1 MRFILLGPVHLVVAG
16 EPLTGIA
23 PRHRAVLAYL
33 LLNAGRVI
41 SIERLIEAM
50 WGHDRPDTARSQ
62 IHASITAIRK
72 VLRGAGAEGL
82 LETRTGGYVAHPGP
96 GQLDAREFT
105 ELVAAGR
112 LREAL
117 ELWHGE
123 ALEDV
128 QAHYAGGVRELW
140 NDRRLSAYER
150 LVEAELAAG
159 RHDELL
165 DELAAQVSAAPLRE
179 KLNGHLVLALHRA
192 GRQADAL
199 AVARAYRTALADEQ
213 GLDPG
218 HAFTE
223 LEHAVLTDAPA
234 LRLPP
239 RPSHPPQ
246 QAALAGDAAVRL
258 PERAPVAD
266 DAASRLADE
275 AASRLAGGAA
285 PRLPG
290 AVAGDPVSHPAGDPT
305 SDGPERVVPVEGPG
319 LRPVLGSA
327 GRSTFLPYDIPDFSG
342 RSAELERLAGDHPG
356 AAIVTID
363 GMAGI
368 GKTTLA
374 VHAAHRLAD
383 RYPDG
388 RLFIDLRAHT
398 AGREPVDAATALEA
412 LLRQLG
418 VPADRIP
425 AAPAERGALWR
436 AELAGRR
443 VLAVLDN
450 ASDTEHVRPL
460 LPGHSDTL
468 VLITSRRRLVDLD
481 GAHALSVD
489 VLDERDAAGLFGRI
503 VGERAHHEP
512 DAVHEV
518 LRLCGH
524 LPLAIRISAA
534 RLQHRPRWTVS
545 YLAGR
550 LRDHRRLLDGVS
562 AAFTLSYE
570 QLDEAEQR
578 MFRLLGLVPG
588 RDIDACGAAAL
599 AETSEDEAEDLLE
612 GLLDAHMLLQLEPGR
627 YTFHDLLREHARSL
641 AEDDGAVMRLLG
653 YYLHRSRAAMDRLF
667 PHSVAQREGIPRP
680 AAPIAPL
687 RDAAE
692 ASAWLDAE
700 RANIIAT
707 AVHGPEICLG
717 FLALSMRPFLDRQA
731 HHDDAITLHTLALQR
746 SRRLGDRAVQARAL
760 TDLAWTYWRIGEY
773 ERAEEHAHQAL
784 DTGEEAGERARA
796 LLTLGHV
803 ALRRRADAQAERY
816 LEQALDLTRIG
827 ADTWGEAHVLGLLA
841 LTLDRAGRPQEAR
854 RHLDLALALHR
865 KVGNPAGEAMTL
877 NHLGVVLRH
886 QGELAQARA
895 RHEQAAALYRSLG
908 NPADEAAALN
918 GLAEAAGDPA
928 LAVEEHTAALAL
940 ADRTR
945 NRPER
950 ARAHD
955 GLARAHLALGHAE
968 QAGEHGRLALTLYGE
983 LGVPETEDI
992 RAFLKDVA
1000 PS

>member
-1 MRFILLGPVHLVVAG
+1 MLRFTLLGPVQMTVDGAPLAG
-16 EPLTGIA
+16 VA

-41 SIERLIEAM
+41 GIERLVDAM

-72 VLRGAGAEGL
+72 VLRAAGAVGL
-82 LETRTGGYVAHPGP
+82 LETRAGGYVARPEP
-96 GQLDAREFT
+96 GQVDAQEFT
-105 ELVAAGR
+105 ELAAAGE

-117 ELWHGE
+117 DLWSGE
-123 ALEDV
+123 MLADV
-128 QAHYAGGVRELW
+128 RAHYVAGVRELW

-150 LVEAELAAG
+150 MVEGELAAG
-159 RHDELL
+159 RHGDLL
-165 DELAAQVSAAPLRE
+165 DELAAQVAANPLRE

-199 AVARAYRTALADEQ
+199 AAARSYRTALADEQ

-223 LEHAVLTDAPA
+223 LERAVLADDPA
-234 LRLPP
+234 LRPAADAAPASSGPP
-239 RPSHPPQ
+239 R
-246 QAALAGDAAVRL
+246 
-258 PERAPVAD
+258 
-266 DAASRLADE
+266 
-275 AASRLAGGAA
+275 
-285 PRLPG
+285 
-290 AVAGDPVSHPAGDPT
+290 
-305 SDGPERVVPVEGPG
+305 
-319 LRPVLGSA
+319 
-327 GRSTFLPYDIPDFSG
+327 RSTFLPYDIPDFSG
-342 RSAELERLAGDHPG
+342 RTAELERLAGEHHG
-356 AAIVTID
+356 AAVVTID

-374 VHAAHRLAD
+374 VHAAHRLAA

-398 AGREPVDAATALEA
+398 AGREPVDAAAALEA

-425 AAPAERGALWR
+425 VTPVERSALWR
-436 AELAGRR
+436 AELADRR
-443 VLAVLDN
+443 VLVVLDN
-450 ASDTEHVRPL
+450 ALDAGHVRPL
-460 LPGHSDTL
+460 LPGRSDTL
-468 VLITSRRRLVDLD
+468 VLVTSRRRLVDLD

-489 VLDERDAAGLFGRI
+489 VLGEEDAAELFERI

-512 DAVHEV
+512 DAVREV
-518 LRLCGH
+518 LRLCGR

-550 LRDHRRLLDGVS
+550 LRDHRRLLDEVS

-570 QLDEAEQR
+570 QLHEAEQR

-599 AETSEDEAEDLLE
+599 AGISEDEAEELLE
-612 GLLDAHMLLQLEPGR
+612 SLLDAHMLLQLEPGR
-627 YTFHDLLREHARSL
+627 YTFHDLLREHARSI
-641 AEDDGAVMRLLG
+641 AEDDGAVMRLLA
-653 YYLHRSRAAMDRLF
+653 YYLHRSRAAMDRLY
-667 PHSVAQREGIPRP
+667 PHSVGQREGIPQP
-680 AAPIAPL
+680 AAPIAPI

-692 ASAWLDAE
+692 AIAWLDAE
-700 RANIIAT
+700 RSNIIAT

-717 FLALSMRPFLDRQA
+717 LLALAMRPYLDGQA
-731 HHDDAITLHTLALQR
+731 HHDDALTLHTLALQR
-746 SRRLGDRAVQARAL
+746 SRKLGDRAVQARAL
-760 TDLAWTYWRIGEY
+760 TDLAWTYWRLGEY
-773 ERAEEHAHQAL
+773 ERAEEHAHRAL
-784 DTGEEAGERARA
+784 DACEEAGERARA
-796 LLTLGHV
+796 LLTLGNV
-803 ALRRRADAQAERY
+803 ALRRRRDTQAEQY
-816 LEQALDLTRIG
+816 LRQALDLTRIG
-827 ADTWGEAHVLGLLA
+827 ADTWGEAHVLGILA
-841 LTLDRAGRPQEAR
+841 LVLDRAGRPEEAR

-865 KVGNPAGEAMTL
+865 KVGNPSGEAVIL

-886 QGELAQARA
+886 QGELAQARV
-895 RHEQAAALYRSLG
+895 RHEQAAALYRALG
-908 NPADEAAALN
+908 NTTDEAAALN

-928 LAVEEHTAALAL
+928 RAVEEHTAALAL
-940 ADRTR
+940 ADLTR

-955 GLARAHLALGHAE
+955 GLARAHLALGHSERAC
-968 QAGEHGRLALTLYGE
+968 EHGRLALGLYGE
-983 LGVPETEDI
+983 LGVPEAEEV
-992 RAFLKDVA
+992 RAFLEHA
-1000 PS
+1000 GESASSP

>member
-1 MRFILLGPVHLVVAG
+1 MQCDVMGTMLRFTLLGPVRMLADG
-16 EPLTGIA
+16 EPLTGVA

-41 SIERLIEAM
+41 SIERLIDAM
-50 WGHDRPDTARSQ
+50 WGYDRPDTARSQ

-72 VLRGAGAEGL
+72 VLRGAGAVRL
-82 LETRTGGYVAHPGP
+82 LETRAGGYVAQPEP
-96 GQLDAREFT
+96 GQVDAQEFT
-105 ELVAAGR
+105 ELAAAGE
-112 LREAL
+112 LRRAL
-117 ELWHGE
+117 DLWSGE

-128 QAHYAGGVRELW
+128 QAHYVTGARELW

-159 RHDELL
+159 RHGDLL
-165 DELAAQVSAAPLRE
+165 GELAAQATAHPLRE
-179 KLNGHLVLALHRA
+179 RLNGHLVLALHRA

-199 AVARAYRTALADEQ
+199 AAARSYRTALADDQ

-223 LEHAVLTDAPA
+223 LERAVLADDPA
-234 LRLPP
+234 LRLPG
-239 RPSHPPQ
+239 
-246 QAALAGDAAVRL
+246 A
-258 PERAPVAD
+258 APVA
-266 DAASRLADE
+266 S
-275 AASRLAGGAA
+275 GP
-285 PRLPG
+285 PR
-290 AVAGDPVSHPAGDPT
+290 
-305 SDGPERVVPVEGPG
+305 
-319 LRPVLGSA
+319 
-327 GRSTFLPYDIPDFSG
+327 RSTYLPYDIPDFSG
-342 RSAELERLAGDHPG
+342 RTAELERLAGGHDGP
-356 AAIVTID
+356 AVVTID

-388 RLFIDLRAHT
+388 RLFIDLQAHT
-398 AGREPVDAATALEA
+398 AGRDPVDAAAALEA

-425 AAPAERGALWR
+425 AAPADRSALWR

-450 ASDTEHVRPL
+450 ASDAEHVRPL

-468 VLITSRRRLVDLD
+468 VLVTSRRRLVDLD

-489 VLDERDAAGLFGRI
+489 VLGEEDAAELFGRI
-503 VGERAHHEP
+503 VGERARREP
-512 DAVHEV
+512 DAVREV
-518 LRLCGH
+518 LHLCGR

-570 QLDEAEQR
+570 QLHEAERR
-578 MFRLLGLVPG
+578 MFRLLGLAPG

-599 AETSEDEAEDLLE
+599 AGIPEDEAEELLE

-627 YTFHDLLREHARSL
+627 YTFHDLLREHARSI
-641 AEDDGAVMRLLG
+641 AEDDGAVLRLLT
-653 YYLHRSRAAMDRLF
+653 YYLHRSRAAIDRLF
-667 PHSVAQREGIPRP
+667 PHSVGLREGIPQP
-680 AAPIAPL
+680 ATPIAPI

-692 ASAWLDAE
+692 AMAWLDAE
-700 RANIIAT
+700 RSNIIAT

-717 FLALSMRPFLDRQA
+717 MLALAVRPYLDLQA
-731 HHDDAITLHTLALQR
+731 HHDDALTLHTLALRR
-746 SRRLGDRAVQARAL
+746 SRKLGHREFEERAL
-760 TDLAWTYWRIGEY
+760 TDLAWTYWRLGEY

-784 DTGEEAGERARA
+784 DACEGAYERARA
-796 LLTLGHV
+796 LLTLGNV
-803 ALRRRADAQAERY
+803 ALRRRQDAQAEQH

-827 ADTWGEAHVLGLLA
+827 ADTWGEAHVLGILA
-841 LTLDRAGRPQEAR
+841 LVLDRAGRPQEAR

-865 KVGNPAGEAMTL
+865 KVGNPAGEAVTL
-877 NHLGVVLRH
+877 NHLGVVLRR
-886 QGELAQARA
+886 QGEPARA
-895 RHEQAAALYRSLG
+895 RTRHEQAAALYRRLG
-908 NPADEAAALN
+908 NTADEAAALN

-928 LAVEEHTAALAL
+928 RAVEEHTAALAL
-940 ADRTR
+940 ADLTR
-945 NRPER
+945 NRPEQ

-955 GLARAHLALGHAE
+955 GLARAHLALGRPE
-968 QAGEHGRLALTLYGE
+968 QAREHGRLALGLYGE
-983 LGVPETEDI
+983 LGVPEAEEV
-992 RAFLKDVA
+992 RALLERAGESARGDRPHA
-1000 PS
+1000 ARP

>member
-1 MRFILLGPVHLVVAG
+1 MLRFTLLGPVQTIVDGA
-16 EPLTGIA
+16 PLTGIA

-72 VLRGAGAEGL
+72 VLRGAGAVGL
-82 LETRTGGYVAHPGP
+82 LETRAGGYVARPGP
-96 GQLDAREFT
+96 GQLDTQEFT
-105 ELVAAGR
+105 DLVAAGE

-117 ELWHGE
+117 GLWTGE

-128 QAHYAGGVRELW
+128 HAHYADGVRELW

-150 LVEAELAAG
+150 LAEAELAAG
-159 RHDELL
+159 RHGGLL
-165 DELAAQVSAAPLRE
+165 DELAAQVAANPLRE

-199 AVARAYRTALADEQ
+199 AAARSYRTALADTQ

-223 LEHAVLTDAPA
+223 LERAVLVDDPA
-234 LRLPP
+234 LRLT
-239 RPSHPPQ
+239 
-246 QAALAGDAAVRL
+246 
-258 PERAPVAD
+258 
-266 DAASRLADE
+266 
-275 AASRLAGGAA
+275 GAA
-285 PRLPG
+285 P
-290 AVAGDPVSHPAGDPT
+290 AVS
-305 SDGPERVVPVEGPG
+305 
-319 LRPVLGSA
+319 RPPR
-327 GRSTFLPYDIPDFSG
+327 RSTYLPYDIPDFSG
-342 RSAELERLAGDHPG
+342 RTAELDRLVGEHEGPAV
-356 AAIVTID
+356 VTID
-363 GMAGI
+363 GMAGV
-368 GKTTLA
+368 GKTALA
-374 VHAAHRLAD
+374 VHAAHRLAA

-388 RLFIDLRAHT
+388 RLFIDLQAHT
-398 AGREPVDAATALEA
+398 AGREPIDAAAALEA

-425 AAPAERGALWR
+425 VSPGERGALWR
-436 AELAGRR
+436 AELADRR

-450 ASDTEHVRPL
+450 AFDADHVRPL
-460 LPGHSDTL
+460 LPGRSDTL
-468 VLITSRRRLVDLD
+468 VLITGRRRLVDLE

-489 VLDERDAAGLFGRI
+489 LLPEEDAAELFERI
-503 VGERAHHEP
+503 VGERARHEP
-512 DAVHEV
+512 DAVREV

-562 AAFTLSYE
+562 AAFALSYE
-570 QLDEAEQR
+570 YLDEAEQR

-599 AETSEDEAEDLLE
+599 AGIPEDEAEELLE
-612 GLLDAHMLLQLEPGR
+612 GLLDAHMLLQLDPGR
-627 YTFHDLLREHARSL
+627 YTFHDLLREHARSI
-641 AEDDGAVMRLLG
+641 AEDDGAVMRLLA

-667 PHSVAQREGIPRP
+667 PHSLSEREGIPQP
-680 AAPIAPL
+680 AAPVPPV

-692 ASAWLDAE
+692 AIAWLDAE
-700 RANIIAT
+700 RSNIIAT

-717 FLALSMRPFLDRQA
+717 LLALAMRPYLDRQA
-731 HHDDAITLHTLALQR
+731 HHDDALTLHTLALQR
-746 SRRLGDRAVQARAL
+746 SRTLGDSAVQARAL
-760 TDLAWTYWRIGEY
+760 TDLAWTYWRLGEY

-784 DTGEEAGERARA
+784 DACEEAGERARA
-796 LLTLGHV
+796 LLTLGDV
-803 ALRRRADAQAERY
+803 ALRRRQDPQAERY
-816 LEQALDLTRIG
+816 LRQALDLTRIG
-827 ADTWGEAHVLGLLA
+827 ADTWGEAQVLGVLA
-841 LTLDRAGRPQEAR
+841 LVLDRAGRPEEAR

-865 KVGNPAGEAMTL
+865 KVGNPAGEAVVL

-886 QGELAQARA
+886 QGEPAQART
-895 RHEQAAALYRSLG
+895 RHEQAAALYRRLG
-908 NPADEAAALN
+908 NAADEAAALN

-928 LAVEEHTAALAL
+928 QAVEEHTAALGL
-940 ADRTR
+940 ADPAG
-945 NRPER
+945 NRPEQ

-955 GLARAHLALGHAE
+955 GLARAHLALGHVE
-968 QAGEHGRLALTLYGE
+968 QACEHGRLALGLYEE
-983 LGVPETEDI
+983 LGVPEADEV
-992 RAFLKDVA
+992 RAFLDHAGGTVLT
-1000 PS
+1000 P

>member
-1 MRFILLGPVHLVVAG
+1 MLRFTLLGPIQMIVDG

-41 SIERLIEAM
+41 SIERLIDAM
-50 WGHDRPDTARSQ
+50 WGYDRPDTARSQ

-72 VLRGAGAEGL
+72 VLRGAGAVRL
-82 LETRTGGYVAHPGP
+82 LETRAGGYVAQPEP
-96 GQLDAREFT
+96 GQVDAQEFT
-105 ELVAAGR
+105 ELVAAGE
-112 LREAL
+112 LRKAL
-117 ELWHGE
+117 DLWSGE

-128 QAHYAGGVRELW
+128 HAHYVTGVRELW

-150 LVEAELAAG
+150 LVEGELAAG
-159 RHDELL
+159 RHGDLL
-165 DELAAQVSAAPLRE
+165 DELAAQVTADPLRE

-199 AVARAYRTALADEQ
+199 AAARSYRTALADEQ

-223 LEHAVLTDAPA
+223 LEQAVLADDPA
-234 LRLPP
+234 LRLADAAPVSSGPP
-239 RPSHPPQ
+239 R
-246 QAALAGDAAVRL
+246 
-258 PERAPVAD
+258 
-266 DAASRLADE
+266 
-275 AASRLAGGAA
+275 
-285 PRLPG
+285 
-290 AVAGDPVSHPAGDPT
+290 
-305 SDGPERVVPVEGPG
+305 
-319 LRPVLGSA
+319 
-327 GRSTFLPYDIPDFSG
+327 RSTFLPYDIPDFSG
-342 RSAELERLAGDHPG
+342 RTAELERLVGEHHGSAV
-356 AAIVTID
+356 VTID

-374 VHAAHRLAD
+374 VHVAHRLAA
-383 RYPDG
+383 RHPDG
-388 RLFIDLRAHT
+388 QLFIDLQAHT
-398 AGREPVDAATALEA
+398 AGRAPIDAAAALEA

-425 AAPAERGALWR
+425 VTLVERSALWR

-450 ASDTEHVRPL
+450 AFDAEHVRPL

-489 VLDERDAAGLFGRI
+489 VLGEEDAAELFERI

-512 DAVHEV
+512 NAVREV

-550 LRDHRRLLDGVS
+550 LQDHRRLLDGVS
-562 AAFTLSYE
+562 AAFALSYE

-578 MFRLLGLVPG
+578 MFRLLGLAPG
-588 RDIDACGAAAL
+588 RDIDPYGAAAL
-599 AETSEDEAEDLLE
+599 AGIAQDEAEELLE

-641 AEDDGAVMRLLG
+641 AEDDDAVLRLLT
-653 YYLHRSRAAMDRLF
+653 YYLHRSRAAMDQLF
-667 PHSVAQREGIPRP
+667 PDSLSQREGIPQP
-680 AAPIAPL
+680 TAPIAPI
-687 RDAAE
+687 RDAEQAI
-692 ASAWLDAE
+692 AWLDTE
-700 RANIIAT
+700 RSNIIAT

-717 FLALSMRPFLDRQA
+717 MLALTMRPYLDRQA
-731 HHDDAITLHTLALQR
+731 HHDDALTLHTLALQR
-746 SRRLGDRAVQARAL
+746 SRKLGHLHREFEERAL
-760 TDLAWTYWRIGEY
+760 ADLAWTYWRLGEY
-773 ERAEEHAHQAL
+773 EQAEEHAHQAL
-784 DTGEEAGERARA
+784 EACEQADQRARA
-796 LLTLGHV
+796 LLTLGNV
-803 ALRRRADAQAERY
+803 ALRRRQDTQAEQY
-816 LEQALDLTRIG
+816 LKQALDLTRIG
-827 ADTWGEAHVLGLLA
+827 ADTWGEAHVLGILA
-841 LTLDRAGRPQEAR
+841 LVLDRADRPEGAR

-865 KVGNPAGEAMTL
+865 KVGNPAGEAAIL

-886 QGELAQARA
+886 QGELAQART
-895 RHEQAAALYRSLG
+895 RHEQAAAVYRKLG
-908 NPADEAAALN
+908 NTTDEAAALN
-918 GLAEAAGDPA
+918 GLAEAADDPA
-928 LAVEEHTAALAL
+928 RAIEEHTAALAL
-940 ADRTR
+940 ADLTR
-945 NRPER
+945 NRPEQ

-955 GLARAHLALGHAE
+955 GLARAHLALGHSE
-968 QAGEHGRLALTLYGE
+968 QACEDGRLALGLYGE
-983 LGVPETEDI
+983 LGVPEAEEVRT
-992 RAFLKDVA
+992 FLEHAGESAGQGSLHPVNHQD
-1000 PS
+1000 